1 MGRNYGLNALRSHDE
16 QLPNADRFLLPIG
29 QQTPSETCATPGP
42 FSEGFSFEYRDR
54 VCLAWLALF
63 LGSLVAFVIAFVLLL
78 NRLA

>member
-1 MGRNYGLNALRSHDE
+1 MHWRASQFPPEGVRHGTS
-16 QLPNADRFLLPIG
+16 
-29 QQTPSETCATPGP
+29 ATPRGLRPTSGP
-42 FSEGFSFEYRDR
+42 AREASFSLQFRDR